1 MRQREKSEKSRV
13 KISRPVSSKSP
24 KSDASGRRQLE
35 KRLAEVLSQLQTRDL
50 ELAVAREQQT
60 AASEADHERWALT
73 AEDWRR
79 LSS

>member
-1 MRQREKSEKSRV
+1 MRQREKSEKSRA
-13 KISRPVSSKSP
+13 KTSRPVSSKSP

-73 AEDWRR
+73 VEDWRR